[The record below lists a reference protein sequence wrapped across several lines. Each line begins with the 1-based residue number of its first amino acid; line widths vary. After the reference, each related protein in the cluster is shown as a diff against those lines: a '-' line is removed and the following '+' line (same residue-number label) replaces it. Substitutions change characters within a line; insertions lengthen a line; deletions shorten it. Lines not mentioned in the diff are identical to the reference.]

1 MTKVKKDPKQKAKVK
16 KVSKSKSKPTVTV
29 IKSEEKVI
37 PVINKKVV
45 PTIKPVPKGMMELRV
60 RHSLTLIY
68 LHKIVC
74 VSLGKCLCKV
84 EDGKRVPKV
93 EHLHPGILYIVPK
106 IMLSHNPLK
115 KLRRKGKIFPKI

>member
-1 MTKVKKDPKQKAKVK
+1 MAKTKKSSKPKSVKKKEVRQVEHVVVELDGAKVASKVKKMVATVK
-16 KVSKSKSKPTVTV
+16 P
-29 IKSEEKVI
+29 I
-37 PVINKKVV
+37 
-45 PTIKPVPKGMMELRV
+45 PKGMMELRV